1 MIKSRIQS
9 MGKEADLAS
18 ARRYEQEARQYD
30 RRANETE
37 RLLLEYSEG
46 ASRESARQ
54 YVEHLRS
61 AAKLARS
68 MAEVHQPPRPIP

>member
-1 MIKSRIQS
+1 

-46 ASRESARQ
+46 VSRDSARQ

-68 MAEVHQPPRPIP
+68 MAEMIELKPDTRRY